1 MAFFLYY
8 LVLLSH
14 WEVFGLL
21 FLLHRILLFYNFGEE
36 GKNMMC
42 KIKQFQNNKL
52 FCTIINLFSILFP
65 SANVLFFKFDLQF
78 IPIYNLLFIGFYS
91 ILGNA
96 FLFRNNKILRT
107 LLIAINLIFLLIW
120 YFVSTMGYWRG
131 IFFSVCYSVI
141 PFFAILLKI
150 FRLG

>member
-1 MAFFLYY
+1 MY
-8 LVLLSH
+8 
-14 WEVFGLL
+14 
-21 FLLHRILLFYNFGEE
+21 
-36 GKNMMC
+36 
-42 KIKQFQNNKL
+42 NNK
-52 FCTIINLFSILFP
+52 SILFP

-120 YFVSTMGYWRG
+120 YFVSTMGY
-131 IFFSVCYSVI
+131 
-141 PFFAILLKI
+141 
-150 FRLG
+150 